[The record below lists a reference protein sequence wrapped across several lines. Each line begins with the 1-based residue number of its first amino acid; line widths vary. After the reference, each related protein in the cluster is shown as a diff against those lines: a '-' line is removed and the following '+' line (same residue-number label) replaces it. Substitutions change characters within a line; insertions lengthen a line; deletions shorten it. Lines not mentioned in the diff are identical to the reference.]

1 MLKAQH
7 IFSRLNRSINAQVLA
22 TQLSTITLK
31 HQVILSSTSNTIQ
44 RVRRPGCNSASIG
57 CQKPVIWL
65 IFICWMIKM
74 QFCALNK
81 DYLPESSSL
90 HIVGFMSADTP
101 VNAYVVQAVHEMSQK
116 CNQHK
121 ATKLLCTHTF
131 RHIVTKRTL
140 SEDDV
145 RTEQRSHL
153 MALMEIIHVGFPLV
167 TA

>member
-1 MLKAQH
+1 
-7 IFSRLNRSINAQVLA
+7 
-22 TQLSTITLK
+22 
-31 HQVILSSTSNTIQ
+31 
-44 RVRRPGCNSASIG
+44 
-57 CQKPVIWL
+57 
-65 IFICWMIKM
+65 M

-101 VNAYVVQAVHEMSQK
+101 VNAYVVQVVHEMTQK

-121 ATKLLCTHTF
+121 ATKHLCTHTF
-131 RHIVTKRTL
+131 SHIVTKRLQTL
-140 SEDDV
+140 SGDDV